1 MKNKQKTLSSSSN
14 FTASVAIRAFIAKS
28 WQNRRNAQR
37 IRYVSS
43 VDFWNTE
50 IKENISALRELRA
63 L

>member
-14 FTASVAIRAFIAKS
+14 FTARVAIRAFIAKS

-37 IRYVSS
+37 IRHVSS

-50 IKENISALRELRA
+50 IKENISALREIRA